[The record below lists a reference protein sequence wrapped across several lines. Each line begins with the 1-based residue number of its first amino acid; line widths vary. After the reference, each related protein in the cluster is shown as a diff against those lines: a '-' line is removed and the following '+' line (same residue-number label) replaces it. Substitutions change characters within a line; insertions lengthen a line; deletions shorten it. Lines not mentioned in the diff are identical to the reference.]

1 MGTISQRFFAVPFL
15 VRFCADKFWSALLRG
30 ILPRAISQEPFIS
43 SLLQGKFSCT
53 FSQVLF
59 PWVFFRGDSFLFRGS
74 VLPCSLSQRR
84 CPWAQP
90 REVFPCDSLQWFFGF
105 FACTL
110 WQGFFSV
117 RPFAGVF
124 SVCFAAQIFVCP
136 QSRDYSRTLF
146 RMTFPVGSF
155 TGISCLNS
163 FAWTIFFGFSAR
175 VSSMPFFAAV
185 LSCALS
191 QGEFA
196 SVSRGQFFGALFVMA
211 FFVGF
216 LLVVFS
222 VSFSEGV
229 LSAHSFAKFLP
240 WAFPPSILSHGRFPP
255 SFLQGRFQ
263 CASSGG
269 FFVAFFSGVFSVHSL
284 AEEISMGY
292 FVWMFPCA
300 FLQ

>member
-1 MGTISQRFFAVPFL
+1 M
-15 VRFCADKFWSALLRG
+15 
-30 ILPRAISQEPFIS
+30 
-43 SLLQGKFSCT
+43 QGD
-53 FSQVLF
+53 L
-59 PWVFFRGDSFLFRGS
+59 FLFRGS
-74 VLPCSLSQRR
+74 VLACSLSQRR

-90 REVFPCDSLQWFFGF
+90 RKLFPCDSLQWFFGF

-110 WQGFFSV
+110 SQGFFSV
-117 RPFAGVF
+117 RPFASVF

-136 QSRDYSRTLF
+136 QSCDYSRTLF

-175 VSSMPFFAAV
+175 VSSEPFFAAV

-196 SVSRGQFFGALFVMA
+196 SVSRGQFFGAFFVMA

-229 LSAHSFAKFLP
+229 LLARSFDEVFSMWSFAAAFFMCCIAWDFFYNLSLEPFLN
-240 WAFPPSILSHGRFPP
+240 AFLQVLLCGSIRLGIFRALLCRDFFRALFPGGRFPCPP
-255 SFLQGRFQ
+255 S
-263 CASSGG
+263 
-269 FFVAFFSGVFSVHSL
+269 
-284 AEEISMGY
+284 
-292 FVWMFPCA
+292 
-300 FLQ
+300 